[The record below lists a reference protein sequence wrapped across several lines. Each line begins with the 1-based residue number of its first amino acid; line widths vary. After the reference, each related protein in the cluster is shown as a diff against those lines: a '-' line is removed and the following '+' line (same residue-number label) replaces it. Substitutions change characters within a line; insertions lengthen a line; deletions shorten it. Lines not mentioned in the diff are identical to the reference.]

1 MPAFVTALRELL
13 VQMASD
19 ARELRL
25 SQTASSLTV
34 LTLMA
39 IVPVVAIGLMV
50 LSALPAFASLRT
62 GLEEFIS
69 SSIFLP
75 SISNTIMGAINR
87 FVASAQRLSALG
99 TVIFMATAFGSML
112 TIDRTLNQI
121 WGTER
126 ARPLWQRMTLYWAML
141 SLGPLLLG
149 GAIALQLKVR
159 SSLRD
164 LPWITEVMAG
174 LSPALVVT
182 GVLFV
187 LYKLAPNTQVRSRH
201 ALAGAVLAA
210 LLLEGMRVALG
221 LYVRLT
227 PGTTM
232 VYGAFAALPI
242 FLTWLFAAWLSVLLG
257 ACMAARLPGWG
268 RAHPVLR
275 YSAAQRYEIHVR
287 VLARLIAQGAEG
299 GLRASACGDLLSGDA
314 KFAQQVARRLSELG
328 YLLRVWPVQA
338 GAGTAAPIWQER
350 WLLAP
355 GWRQRSLRPLFQS
368 FWGTAVQPAHDPGAG
383 QIDLPLDCLASL
395 SEAGS
400 AASRAG
406 PGAPLQES
414 RSSGHAL
421 PGVRD

>member
-1 MPAFVTALRELL
+1 MRTFVTALRELL
-13 VQMASD
+13 VQMAGD

-50 LSALPAFASLRT
+50 LTALPAFATLRA

-69 SSIFLP
+69 SSVFLP
-75 SISNTIMGAINR
+75 SISSTVMETLNR
-87 FVASAQRLSALG
+87 FVAAAQRLSALG
-99 TVIFMATAFGSML
+99 TVIFMGTAIGSML

-126 ARPLWQRMTLYWAML
+126 PRPLWQRLMLYWAML

-149 GAIALQLKVR
+149 GALALQLKVR
-159 SSLRD
+159 SSFRD
-164 LPWITEVMAG
+164 LPWITEVMAS
-174 LSPALVVT
+174 LSPSIVIA

-187 LYKLAPNTQVRSRH
+187 LYKLAPNTRVRSRH

-210 LLLEGMRVALG
+210 LLLEGMRVALS

-257 ACMAARLPGWG
+257 ASLAARLPGWG
-268 RAHPVLR
+268 RAHPTLSQ
-275 YSAAQRYEIHVR
+275 SAAQRYETHVQVLER
-287 VLARLIAQGAEG
+287 VLAQGGDG
-299 GLRASACGDLLSGDA
+299 GLRASACGDLVSGDA
-314 KFAQQVARRLSELG
+314 RLAQQVARRLSDQG
-328 YLLRVWPVQA
+328 YLLRVWPVHLVS
-338 GAGTAAPIWQER
+338 GTAAPIWQER
-350 WLLAP
+350 WLPAP
-355 GWRQRSLRPLFQS
+355 GWRQLTLRPLFQS
-368 FWGTAVQPAHDPGAG
+368 FWGTTHHPAHDPGAG
-383 QIDLPLDCLASL
+383 QLDQPLDRLW
-395 SEAGS
+395 
-400 AASRAG
+400 RQQ
-406 PGAPLQES
+406 P
-414 RSSGHAL
+414 
-421 PGVRD
+421 

>member
-1 MPAFVTALRELL
+1 MPAFVTSLRELM

-50 LSALPAFASLRT
+50 LTALPAFATLRT
-62 GLEEFIS
+62 GLEQFIS
-69 SSIFLP
+69 SSVFLP
-75 SISNTIMGAINR
+75 SISNTVMEAINR
-87 FVASAQRLSALG
+87 FVAAAQRLSALG

-126 ARPLWQRMTLYWAML
+126 ARPLWQRLTLYWAML

-149 GAIALQLKVR
+149 GALALQLKFR

-174 LSPALVVT
+174 LSPSLVVT

-187 LYKLAPNTQVRSRH
+187 LYKLAPNTRVRARH
-201 ALAGAVLAA
+201 AMAGAVLAA

-257 ACMAARLPGWG
+257 ASLAARLPGWG
-268 RAHPVLR
+268 RAQSTLR
-275 YSAAQRYEIHVR
+275 YSAAQRYEIHVQ
-287 VLARLIAQGAEG
+287 VLARVIARDAEG

-314 KFAQQVARRLSELG
+314 KFAQQVVRRLSELG
-328 YLLRVWPVQA
+328 YLLRVWPVQS
-338 GAGTAAPIWQER
+338 GAGTPAPIWQER
-350 WLLAP
+350 WLPAP

-368 FWGTAVQPAHDPGAG
+368 FWGAANHPAYDPGAA
-383 QIDLPLDCLASL
+383 QLDLPLDRLL
-395 SEAGS
+395 TFSEADA
-400 AASRAG
+400 AASGAG
-406 PGAPLQES
+406 PDAPLPAS
-414 RSSGHAL
+414 RS
-421 PGVRD
+421 

>member
-1 MPAFVTALRELL
+1 MPAFVTSLRELM

-50 LSALPAFASLRT
+50 LTALPAFATLRT
-62 GLEEFIS
+62 GLEQFIS
-69 SSIFLP
+69 SSVFLP
-75 SISNTIMGAINR
+75 SISNTVMEAINR
-87 FVASAQRLSALG
+87 FVAAAQRLSALG

-126 ARPLWQRMTLYWAML
+126 ARPLWQRLTLYWAML

-149 GAIALQLKVR
+149 GALALQLKFR

-174 LSPALVVT
+174 LSPSLVVT

-187 LYKLAPNTQVRSRH
+187 LYKLAPNTRVRARH
-201 ALAGAVLAA
+201 AMAGAVLAA

-227 PGTTM
+227 PGT
-232 VYGAFAALPI
+232 
-242 FLTWLFAAWLSVLLG
+242 
-257 ACMAARLPGWG
+257 
-268 RAHPVLR
+268 
-275 YSAAQRYEIHVR
+275 
-287 VLARLIAQGAEG
+287 
-299 GLRASACGDLLSGDA
+299 
-314 KFAQQVARRLSELG
+314 
-328 YLLRVWPVQA
+328 
-338 GAGTAAPIWQER
+338 
-350 WLLAP
+350 
-355 GWRQRSLRPLFQS
+355 
-368 FWGTAVQPAHDPGAG
+368 
-383 QIDLPLDCLASL
+383 
-395 SEAGS
+395 
-400 AASRAG
+400 
-406 PGAPLQES
+406 
-414 RSSGHAL
+414 
-421 PGVRD
+421 